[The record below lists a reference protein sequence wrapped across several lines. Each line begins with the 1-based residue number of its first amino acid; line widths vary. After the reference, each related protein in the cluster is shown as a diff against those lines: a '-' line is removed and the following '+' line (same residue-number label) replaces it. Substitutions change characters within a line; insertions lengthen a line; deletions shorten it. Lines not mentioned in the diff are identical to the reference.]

1 MPSLQTSRPTPKQSR
16 ITFSFETREEKPGT
30 YCDKGLQEV
39 FQNAADRLHLPYFV
53 MPSGASH
60 DAHALARR
68 VPVGMIFVPSRDGIS
83 HNGKEWTDAKDV
95 RAAGNLLYEALRIL
109 DKED

>member
-1 MPSLQTSRPTPKQSR
+1 M
-16 ITFSFETREEKPGT
+16 
-30 YCDKGLQEV
+30 
-39 FQNAADRLHLPYFV
+39 
-53 MPSGASH
+53 
-60 DAHALARR
+60 HALARR

>member
-1 MPSLQTSRPTPKQSR
+1 
-16 ITFSFETREEKPGT
+16 
-30 YCDKGLQEV
+30 
-39 FQNAADRLHLPYFV
+39 

-109 DKED
+109 DKEGLSNVLKFLLKVPYNGQYLCYDDARGGRI